1 MLCTLCFPVGG
12 RSQAS
17 GPDVEGKQAALCSLH
32 RRPEGLSCSPEV
44 PPVPP
49 SSLIVLL
56 PGTVGTS
63 VAPVPMLK
71 LEPSSPAGSPHP
83 CPSSPLCTW
92 GQVTSC
98 LESRPGPGP
107 QDLFFVLQPPPLPPP
122 FTVPVPQAPCCL
134 LCHAPSHRPLLPLS
148 PLSAPPCSSDLL
160 IPHYCRAVWPPLR
173 PRPPSLLLLLSS
185 LRRAE
190 SVLSTVVS

>member
-1 MLCTLCFPVGG
+1 MLCTLCFPLGG

-56 PGTVGTS
+56 PGAVGTS

-71 LEPSSPAGSPHP
+71 LEPSSSAGSPHA

-122 FTVPVPQAPCCL
+122 FTVPVPQAPM
-134 LCHAPSHRPLLPLS
+134 LPAVPCTFTQTPASTVS
-148 PLSAPPCSSDLL
+148 PLSSSLFFRPVD
-160 IPHYCRAVWPPLR
+160 PPL
-173 PRPPSLLLLLSS
+173 L
-185 LRRAE
+185 
-190 SVLSTVVS
+190 